1 MSTKSI
7 GTAIW
12 QVLRDDAE
20 FMTSIASKVYPVQL
34 PPSVSYPAVV
44 YGQVS
49 ENAIS
54 TKDGPV
60 KDGWRW
66 QIDTYATTY
75 ARAQEIA
82 QDIRTRLDWYT
93 AAIVEV
99 GNIRVSFLDQT
110 DNLYEQDKELFKITQ
125 DYLLRKN

>member
-1 MSTKSI
+1 MSKSI

-12 QVLRDDAE
+12 QILRDDAA

-49 ENAIS
+49 ENSIS

-60 KDGWRW
+60 RDGWRW
-66 QIDTYATTY
+66 QIDTYASTY
-75 ARAQEIA
+75 ASAQEIA
-82 QDIRTRLDWYT
+82 QALRSRLDWYT
-93 AAIVEV
+93 ATLPEAGTIRISFIDQSD
-99 GNIRVSFLDQT
+99 NI
-110 DNLYEQDKELFKITQ
+110 YEDEKELFHITQ
-125 DYLLRKN
+125 DYLLRQN